1 LLLMATFT
9 GTLSFSQT
17 TSSGFFHFQ
26 EINGE
31 LKMKGLYREQKSVIG
46 DVSEDQKSLYLIGGI
61 MINTT
66 SYLWN
71 PDLFYINL
79 NVEYNPET
87 RKETYL
93 LIPDRSEVRTLK
105 KLDFRTSVFRNKV
118 ISLNTFLN
126 LNQTYF
132 NREMLTNIKT
142 DNSQWG
148 GMLSM
153 NNRVLPVTVSFRQ
166 SDWKQKEI
174 QTGRDFSMTQNNIL
188 ARISKTFGNNDL
200 HELLYSRDD
209 YTYDY
214 AGSLE
219 LSNIINKVALN
230 ENIYF
235 DAKRNYNFNSQLSYY
250 DQAGDNPFNKV
261 EAIERLMFDL
271 PAGFRFNGG
280 YTYSRLE
287 DPSQYFSQNR
297 ISGSLNYQLF
307 ESLTSN
313 IFGDYSV
320 IEQTIYNEKN
330 LRTGFDMNY
339 TKKIGTG
346 RLNLS
351 YRYFHSKFDM
361 KGESAPVRI
370 INEELILSD
379 SKITLLQKPYI
390 DISTLVI
397 KDVAGI
403 IIYELNFD
411 YTITA
416 RNNYVEIHRV
426 PGGQIANN
434 QLVNADYTTIQPGSY
449 SYEANNNSV
458 STGIQLFGK
467 LIELY
472 YRGSFQN
479 YHDLKETDFLT
490 LNYYNQNIY
499 GVRFDFGFAGIGVE
513 YENYNSNIIPYNRYR
528 YYLDLNWSFR
538 SKFLVSLNGNIM
550 DYKLIDDDVNQQHI
564 NITGR
569 IAYNLSLKT
578 KLDIEGGYLS
588 QTGENIDLDLI
599 TSRVGISSSVRQLH
613 FKGGFEMYSRKY
625 LNSDFAFMGTFIEVV
640 RKF

>member
-1 LLLMATFT
+1 MATFT

-297 ISGSLNYQLF
+297 ISGSLNYQLI

-313 IFGDYSV
+313 IFSDYSV
-320 IEQTIYNEKN
+320 IEQSQ
-330 LRTGFDMNY
+330 
-339 TKKIGTG
+339 G
-346 RLNLS
+346 R
-351 YRYFHSKFDM
+351 F
-361 KGESAPVRI
+361 
-370 INEELILSD
+370 
-379 SKITLLQKPYI
+379 
-390 DISTLVI
+390 
-397 KDVAGI
+397 
-403 IIYELNFD
+403 
-411 YTITA
+411 
-416 RNNYVEIHRV
+416 
-426 PGGQIANN
+426 
-434 QLVNADYTTIQPGSY
+434 
-449 SYEANNNSV
+449 
-458 STGIQLFGK
+458 
-467 LIELY
+467 
-472 YRGSFQN
+472 
-479 YHDLKETDFLT
+479 
-490 LNYYNQNIY
+490 
-499 GVRFDFGFAGIGVE
+499 
-513 YENYNSNIIPYNRYR
+513 
-528 YYLDLNWSFR
+528 
-538 SKFLVSLNGNIM
+538 
-550 DYKLIDDDVNQQHI
+550 
-564 NITGR
+564 
-569 IAYNLSLKT
+569 
-578 KLDIEGGYLS
+578 
-588 QTGENIDLDLI
+588 
-599 TSRVGISSSVRQLH
+599 
-613 FKGGFEMYSRKY
+613 
-625 LNSDFAFMGTFIEVV
+625 
-640 RKF
+640 